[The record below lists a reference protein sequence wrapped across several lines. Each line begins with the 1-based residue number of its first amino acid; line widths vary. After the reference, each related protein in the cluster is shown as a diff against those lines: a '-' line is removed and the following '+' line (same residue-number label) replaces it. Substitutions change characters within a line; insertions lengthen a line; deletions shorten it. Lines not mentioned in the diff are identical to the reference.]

1 MATIKDVAKRAGVS
15 ISTVSNVLNSSKYV
29 SDELTQKVQAAIAD
43 LHYRVDVTARNM
55 KIRNTKMI
63 GVIVSSFHIIF
74 VPQVMEFKN
83 TLLSMATRSYFIPR
97 ISALKKKSTAFLSY
111 WIIRWTVLF

>member
-74 VPQVMEFKN
+74 VPQVMNEIGR
-83 TLLSMATRSYFIPR
+83 AH
-97 ISALKKKSTAFLSY
+97 
-111 WIIRWTVLF
+111 V

>member
-63 GVIVSSFHIIF
+63 G
-74 VPQVMEFKN
+74 
-83 TLLSMATRSYFIPR
+83 
-97 ISALKKKSTAFLSY
+97 
-111 WIIRWTVLF
+111 

>member
-74 VPQVMEFKN
+74 VPQVIKN

-97 ISALKKKSTAFLSY
+97 IPALKKKSTAFLSY

>member
-74 VPQVMEFKN
+74 VPQVMNGIQKYASEHGYQILFYSSDFSFESIFVS
-83 TLLSMATRSYFIPR
+83 LPR
-97 ISALKKKSTAFLSY
+97 
-111 WIIRWTVLF
+111 

>member
-43 LHYRVDVTARNM
+43 LH
-55 KIRNTKMI
+55 
-63 GVIVSSFHIIF
+63 
-74 VPQVMEFKN
+74 
-83 TLLSMATRSYFIPR
+83 
-97 ISALKKKSTAFLSY
+97 
-111 WIIRWTVLF
+111 